1 MRNLIVKGKRFF
13 AVRVQAGTD
22 PAEQYAA
29 SEFVKYMS
37 KIGIPEG
44 EGLNVR
50 ICLDSD
56 IGRDG
61 FRISVTDEDTL
72 EIAGG
77 NGRGVNYGVYNFL
90 KKYAGMRFFMPDL
103 ETLGDGDIVVDGDY
117 AFNPIFELRKSDW
130 KCCRDVDWSVK
141 NGVNDMLEIPEEK
154 GGCFRYA
161 KGYFAH
167 TMKKLAG
174 TDKQPCLTDPEVLKK
189 TIASVREILAR
200 EPKEVIVS
208 VTQEDGFGR
217 CRCDRCLAVVEEEGG
232 DNGGG
237 WSGLLLRF
245 VNAVA
250 ADIAEDYPDAVIDTF
265 AYAYTTEPA
274 KITKPLPNVCI
285 RICSLP
291 CCHSHAVNDPGCE
304 GNRLFCELIERWKK
318 ICDRIYIW
326 DYTQNYHF
334 YITPYPDFAVIRKT
348 MRYYAEHNARGMY
361 PEGNPNSP
369 AYSEFGELRC
379 YLMAQLMWN
388 PFMSDEEY
396 YNHMDE
402 FLAAFY
408 GKGWRYVRAF
418 IDSLCGVT
426 AGHCLGGIHP
436 SEYMCR
442 DKLEVLA
449 DTFEN
454 WWNKAEELAGDRLEH
469 VKRAR
474 LQWEFLRLD
483 LYPNAEEGRRF
494 EKAVQ
499 ENGILWREDMKPLIK
514 NPPER
519 YAWSPYTWYWKEHD
533 PFGNKVDEGE
543 RPGV

>member
-1 MRNLIVKGKRFF
+1 MRKLIVKGKE
-13 AVRVQAGTD
+13 AVGVRAIPGSGM
-22 PAEQYAA
+22 AEKHAA
-29 SEFVKYMS
+29 EELIRYFGMM
-37 KIGIPEG
+37 GIPEG
-44 EGLNVR
+44 DGLTVQVV
-50 ICLDSD
+50 IDESID
-56 IGRDG
+56 RDG
-61 FRISVTDEDTL
+61 FRIHIIDEDNL

-90 KKYAGMRFFMPDL
+90 KKYAGVRFFMPDL
-103 ETLGDGDIVVDGDY
+103 ETLGEGDIVVEKDY
-117 AFNPIFELRKSDW
+117 AFTPVFEFRKSDW

-174 TDKQPCLTDPEVLKK
+174 TDSQPCMTDPEVLKK

-217 CRCDRCLAVVEEEGG
+217 CRCAKCMAIVEEEGG
-232 DNGGG
+232 ENGGG
-237 WSGLLLRF
+237 WSGLFLRF

-265 AYAYTTEPA
+265 AYVYTTEPA
-274 KITKPLPNVCI
+274 KITRPLPNVCI
-285 RICSLP
+285 RICAMP
-291 CCHSHAVNDPGCE
+291 CCHSHAVNDPGCI
-304 GNRLFCELIERWKK
+304 GNRLFCETVEKWNK
-318 ICDRIYIW
+318 ICSRIYIW
-326 DYTQNYHF
+326 EYSQNYHY
-334 YITPYPDFAVIRKT
+334 YIPPYPDFATIRHT
-348 MRYYAEHNARGMY
+348 MRYYAEHGAKGMY
-361 PEGNPNSP
+361 PEGNPGSP
-369 AYSEFGELRC
+369 RYSEFGELRC

-388 PFMSDEEY
+388 PFMSAEEY
-396 YNHMDE
+396 YTHMDE

-408 GKGWRYVRAF
+408 GEGWRYVRAF
-418 IDSLCGVT
+418 LDSMCGMVG
-426 AGHCLGGIHP
+426 GHCLGGIHP
-436 SEYMCR
+436 SEYMRR
-442 DKLEVLA
+442 DKLEVMA
-449 DTFEN
+449 DTYEN
-454 WWNKAEELAGDRLEH
+454 WWNKAEEQAGERLEN

-483 LYPNAEEGRRF
+483 LFPNEEEGRQF
-494 EKAVQ
+494 EKDVRSY
-499 ENGILWREDMKPLIK
+499 GIHWLEDLKKLIE

-519 YAWSPYTWYWKEHD
+519 YGWSPYTWYWKEHD
-533 PFGNKVDEGE
+533 PFGNKVDTGE